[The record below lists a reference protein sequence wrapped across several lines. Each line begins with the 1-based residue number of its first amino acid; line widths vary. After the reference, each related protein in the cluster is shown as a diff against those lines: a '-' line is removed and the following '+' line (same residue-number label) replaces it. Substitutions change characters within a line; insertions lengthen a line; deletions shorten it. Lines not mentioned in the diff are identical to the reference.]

1 MSLPLM
7 LGIAVTA
14 QIVGTTGP
22 TDPAFAG
29 AWLAPILITVGVVLL
44 GVIMTTSIRAKIASR
59 QAEQPSP
66 REFIDQIRAD
76 RARRDDVDTA
86 TSELLDTG
94 QRLAAQLD
102 NKAERLEQLIAQ
114 ADQRLERLADATAEP
129 GGPSPEPSPPPRAAA
144 PPPAPDPPQPR
155 AAPEASPPP
164 APPASLD
171 PLTVAVYDLADAG
184 QSAVEIAQELD
195 EQTGKVELI
204 LALRETQV
212 TKDS

>member
-1 MSLPLM
+1 MSLLLM
-7 LGIAVTA
+7 LEIAATP
-14 QIVGTTGP
+14 QTTGTTGP
-22 TDPAFAG
+22 TDPVTAAT
-29 AWLAPILITVGVVLL
+29 WLAPILITVGVVLL
-44 GVIMTTSIRAKIASR
+44 GVIMTSSIRAKIASR

-86 TSELLDTG
+86 TAELLDTG

-114 ADQRLERLADATAEP
+114 ADQRLERLADATAES
-129 GGPSPEPSPPPRAAA
+129 GGPSPKPSTPPRAAA
-144 PPPAPDPPQPR
+144 PSPAPHPPKSR

-164 APPASLD
+164 ALPASLD

-204 LALRETQV
+204 LALRQSNEVTQ
-212 TKDS
+212 